1 MQNKIILKRKS
12 QSSNTFLQKQ
22 KRPSYKNSKNL
33 YTILAL
39 GWRGVYKPFQ
49 MKLSEDLI
57 KKLGKKHDPS
67 TMIHSTFRGNDIA
80 FKTDEEGNAIQLFVG
95 KRKEDG
101 TIKGERFARTLKRD
115 KEGVIFKDHWELK
128 GKAT

>member
-1 MQNKIILKRKS
+1 
-12 QSSNTFLQKQ
+12 
-22 KRPSYKNSKNL
+22 
-33 YTILAL
+33 
-39 GWRGVYKPFQ
+39 
-49 MKLSEDLI
+49 MKLSEDLV
-57 KKLGKKHDPS
+57 KKLSKKHEPS
-67 TMIHSTFRGNDIA
+67 SMIHDTFRGNDIA

-115 KEGVIFKDHWELK
+115 KEGKVFKDHWEMK